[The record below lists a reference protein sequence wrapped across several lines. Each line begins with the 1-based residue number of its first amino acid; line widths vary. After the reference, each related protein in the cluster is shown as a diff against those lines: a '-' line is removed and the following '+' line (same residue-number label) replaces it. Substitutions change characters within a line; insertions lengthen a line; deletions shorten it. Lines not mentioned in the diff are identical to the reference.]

1 MGCVACDLVPKTL
14 RRDYSDLIADA
25 LVGLEVEGEFGV
37 VPLDDDFGGLLDGLL
52 LIDQVCCLYCCQVG
66 E

>member
-1 MGCVACDLVPKTL
+1 MEWFTNLVAQTL
-14 RRDYSDLIADA
+14 RGNDGDFIAYS

-37 VPLDDDFGGLLDGLL
+37 VPLDDDFGGLLDGLYKL
-52 LIDQVCCLYCCQVG
+52 VSREIL